1 MSTASIV
8 SIGNELLIG
17 HTADTNTPYLCSQL
31 LSIGLPVVSVYTVGD
46 DVGQIVRAL
55 KRAADDADIVIAT
68 GGLGPTD
75 DDLTRQ
81 AFAELLDAKLQL
93 DSTLLETIRQFFTKR
108 GLPMPEK
115 NAIQAHIPAGAQ
127 PIENPIGTASG
138 IFATI
143 EQKLLFA
150 LPGVPAEMKQMFETS
165 ILPRLKRQGP
175 ALRSEAKKGGGRFV
189 VIRKVRCFG
198 AGESAIAEKLGN
210 LMSRQRNPLINSTVD
225 SGVITLHVVADAKTK
240 QQAEQL
246 AQKDIEHLKSLLG
259 DLVFGIDDQTLP
271 EVVGGLLAQ
280 KHKTIAVA
288 ESCTGGL
295 VAKLLTDI
303 PGSSAYFTHGW
314 ITYSNNAKTEQLGVP
329 PQLIEKNGAVSEQV
343 ASAMAMAARQ
353 KALSDFA
360 IAITG
365 IAGPAG
371 GTEQKPVGLVYI
383 SVSSD
388 NNCQTKRFLFS
399 HTRDIIRHRAALTAL
414 NMLRLALKD

>member
-17 HTADTNTPYLCSQL
+17 HTTDTNATYISQQL
-31 LSIGLPVVSVYTVGD
+31 LSIGVPVVSVYTVGD
-46 DVGQIVRAL
+46 DVGQIARAL
-55 KRAADDADIVIAT
+55 KRAADDACFVIAT

-81 AFAELLDAKLQL
+81 AFAELLNAKLKL
-93 DSTLLETIRQFFTKR
+93 DSKLLEDIRRFFEKR

-115 NAIQAHIPAGAQ
+115 NTIQAHVPAGAQ
-127 PIENPIGTASG
+127 PIENPVGTAPG
-138 IFATI
+138 IFA
-143 EQKLLFA
+143 QMQNKLLFA
-150 LPGVPAEMKQMFETS
+150 LPGVPVEMKQMFEAS
-165 ILPRLKRQGP
+165 VLPRLQKQG
-175 ALRSEAKKGGGRFV
+175 GDWFTV
-189 VIRKVRCFG
+189 VRKVRCFG
-198 AGESAIAEKLGN
+198 AGESVIAEKLGN
-210 LMSRQRNPLINSTVD
+210 LMGRQRNPLINSTVD

-259 DLVFGIDDQTLP
+259 DLIFGADDQTLP

-295 VAKLLTDI
+295 LAKLFTDI

-314 ITYSNNAKTEQLGVP
+314 ITYSDKAKTEQLGIAP
-329 PQLIEKNGAVSEQV
+329 RAIEKNGAVSEQV
-343 ASAMAMAARQ
+343 ASAMALAARQ
-353 KALSDFA
+353 KAGTDFA

-399 HTRDIIRHRAALTAL
+399 HTRGIIRHRAALTAL